1 MKEQQFFMEFSKYG
15 VKYYFSPV
23 KNERAGV

>member
-1 MKEQQFFMEFSKYG
+1 MKEQQFFMETSKYG

-23 KNERAGV
+23 KCEWAGV